1 MTASILNPNIL
12 NLGTLKLSMLKLAFN
27 QLLAQYKSGD
37 LRVLLLALVLAVSSI
52 TAVNFFT
59 YRIGAHLN
67 SQGGLLLGGDLVV
80 ISDHPIAAKWVDAAR
95 RQALKT
101 TQTLEFASMA
111 IVGEK
116 NQLAEIKA
124 LSAGFPLRGDLE
136 LMAGKNAVTQS
147 VQKIPNKGEVWI
159 EPRLANALNIKIGDK
174 IELGASQLK
183 VAALLTREPSRGGDM
198 FSFAPRL
205 MMNSDDVPATELVQF
220 GSRVKYQLLVAG
232 EPAKVAQFSAD
243 ITPLLQRG
251 ERVEDVKSAR
261 PEIKSALDKAD
272 IFLNLSAL
280 VSVILSIVAM
290 LLASQP
296 FVVRAQET
304 AGLLRCFG
312 ASTANI
318 RAVMIWQVLLLAII
332 GGVIGCALG
341 FLLQQSLAYF
351 AGQLFLESL
360 PKANLMPI
368 FTGLGL
374 SVSLLLALLLPHI
387 WALKTLPTNRIL
399 RQEFAVNATSLW
411 QRLLPICVL
420 VIGLILFLAKSFKLA
435 AAFLG
440 GIAGVSLLT
449 GLLALVL
456 AKLLLKTNFPNTNI
470 SQSIGFGLAN
480 LNRRLGLSITQIIGF
495 SLGAMVLILL
505 MLLKNDLLSAWQNSI
520 PIDAP
525 NRFVINIQAN
535 QVPALKTFASD
546 YGIAHPQV
554 FAMIRG
560 RLTAINHHVITPET
574 FESERAKRLVAREFN
589 LSSASEMQDDNKLL
603 QGRWWLK
610 SEASKPYLSIEE
622 GIADALNIKLNDV
635 LEYDIAGSKISLTVM
650 SIRKVSWDSMRANF
664 FAVTPPETLKNYPS
678 SFMTA
683 LYLPKQ
689 SDNALNK
696 LVQQFPNFTVID
708 VASLMAQVREVMQK
722 MQLAISVVFGFCIA
736 AGLAVLYAALI
747 ATRAARIQES
757 ALLRVLGASKGQVT
771 ISMLTEFACIGA
783 VAAIVATCF
792 ASGLAYY
799 LSRFVLDIE
808 YQFNWVLAAQ
818 SLMLA
823 FVLVPLAAW
832 LVIRGYLN
840 VPPKQLLNSI

>member
-1 MTASILNPNIL
+1 MF
-12 NLGTLKLSMLKLAFN
+12 KLAFN

-59 YRIGAHLN
+59 YRISAHLN
-67 SQGGLLLGGDLVV
+67 SQGGLLLGGDLVL
-80 ISDHPIAAKWVDAAR
+80 ISDHTIANDLVIAAK
-95 RQALKT
+95 RQGLNS

-111 IVGEK
+111 INGEK

-136 LMAGKNAVTQS
+136 IKPGENAPPQS
-147 VQKIPNKGEVWI
+147 VQTIPNNGEIWI
-159 EPRLANALNIKIGDK
+159 EPRLANALNIKVGDN
-174 IELGASQLK
+174 IELGSSQLK

-205 MMNSDDVPATELVQF
+205 MMNMNDVAATQLVAF
-220 GSRVKYQLLVAG
+220 GSRIKYQLLVAG
-232 EPAKVAQFSAD
+232 EPINVAQFATD
-243 ITPLLQRG
+243 ISPNLQRG
-251 ERVEDVKSAR
+251 ERVEDVKTAR
-261 PEIKSALDKAD
+261 PEIKSALDKAE

-296 FVVRAQET
+296 FITRAQET

-332 GGVIGCALG
+332 GGAIGCALG

-351 AGQLFLESL
+351 AGQLFLENL
-360 PKANLMPI
+360 PQASITPFFIGM
-368 FTGLGL
+368 GL

-387 WALKTLPTNRIL
+387 WALKTLPTSRIL
-399 RQEFAVNATSLW
+399 RQDLTLNVTSIW
-411 QRLLPICVL
+411 ARILPIGV
-420 VIGLILFLAKSFKLA
+420 VIIGLILLLAKSFKLA
-435 AAFLG
+435 ALFLA
-440 GIAGVSLLT
+440 GIIGASILT
-449 GLLALVL
+449 GLLAFLL
-456 AKLLLKTNFPNTNI
+456 AKFLLKTSEININKNTNF
-470 SQSIGFGLAN
+470 SQSIRFGLAN

-505 MLLKNDLLSAWQNSI
+505 MLLKNDLLGAWQNSM
-520 PIDAP
+520 PFDAP

-535 QVPALKTFASD
+535 QVTNLKAFELNN
-546 YGIAHPQV
+546 GINNAQV
-554 FAMIRG
+554 FPMIRG
-560 RLTAINHHVITPET
+560 RLTAINQNVVMPES
-574 FESERAKRLVAREFN
+574 FASERAKRLVAREFN
-589 LSSASEMQDDNKLL
+589 LSSATNMQDDNTLL
-603 QGRWWLK
+603 QGRWWRAD
-610 SEASKPYLSIEE
+610 EASKPFISIEE
-622 GIADALNIKLNDV
+622 SIADALNIKLNDV
-635 LEYDIAGSKISLTVM
+635 LEYDIAGSKISLTVT
-650 SIRKVSWDSMRANF
+650 SIRKVNWDSMRANF
-664 FAVTPPETLKNYPS
+664 FAVTPPEMLKTYPS
-678 SFMTA
+678 SYMTA
-683 LYLPKQ
+683 FYLPKQ
-689 SDNALNK
+689 NENNLNK

-708 VASLMAQVREVMQK
+708 VASLMTQVRDVMQK
-722 MQLAISVVFGFCIA
+722 MQMAVSVVFGFCIA

-747 ATRAARIQES
+747 ATRGARIQES
-757 ALLRVLGASKGQVT
+757 ALLRVLGASKAQVT

-783 VAAIVATCF
+783 VAAVVATGF
-792 ASGLAYY
+792 ASALAYY
-799 LSRFVLDIE
+799 LSRYVLDIT
-808 YQFNWVLAAQ
+808 YQFNWALAVQ
-818 SLMLA
+818 SLILA

>member
-1 MTASILNPNIL
+1 MTANIL
-12 NLGTLKLSMLKLAFN
+12 NLNVLKLSMLKLAFN

-59 YRIGAHLN
+59 YRISAHLN

-80 ISDHPIAAKWVDAAR
+80 ISDHPIAEKWLDAAKR
-95 RQALKT
+95 KALKT

-136 LMAGKNAVTQS
+136 VKSSENAVTQS
-147 VQKIPNKGEVWI
+147 VQKIPNKGEIWV
-159 EPRLANALNIKIGDK
+159 EPRLANALNIKVGDK
-174 IELGASQLK
+174 IELGASRFK
-183 VAALLTREPSRGGDM
+183 VSALLTHEPSRGGDM

-205 MMNSDDVPATELVQF
+205 MMNSDDVSATELVQF

-232 EPAKVAQFSAD
+232 EPVKVAQFSAD
-243 ITPLLQRG
+243 IAPLLQRG

-296 FVVRAQET
+296 FVARAQET

-312 ASTANI
+312 ASTVNI
-318 RAVMIWQVLLLAII
+318 QAVMIWQVLLLAMI
-332 GGVIGCALG
+332 GGVVGCALG

-360 PKANLMPI
+360 PPSNLMPI

-399 RQEFAVNATSLW
+399 RQEFTVNVTSPLQNFG
-411 QRLLPICVL
+411 QRLLPIGVV
-420 VIGLILFLAKSFKLA
+420 VIGLILLLAKSFKLA

-440 GIAGVSLLT
+440 GIAGISLLA
-449 GLLALVL
+449 GLLAIVL
-456 AKLLLKTNFPNTNI
+456 AKLLLKANLTNTNI
-470 SQSIGFGLAN
+470 SQSIAFGLAN

-505 MLLKNDLLSAWQNSI
+505 MLLKNDLLSAWQNSM

-535 QVPALKTFASD
+535 QVPDLETFASNNR
-546 YGIAHPQV
+546 IANPQV

-560 RLTAINHHVITPET
+560 RLTAINHHAITPET

-589 LSSASEMQDDNKLL
+589 LSSANEMQDDNKLL
-603 QGRWWLK
+603 QGRWWRAD
-610 SEASKPYLSIEE
+610 EASKPYLSIEE
-622 GIADALNIKLNDV
+622 GIAEALNIKLNDV

-708 VASLMAQVREVMQK
+708 VASLMAQVREVIQK

-757 ALLRVLGASKGQVT
+757 ALLRVLGASRGQVT

-799 LSRFVLDIE
+799 LSRFVLDIT
-808 YQFNWVLAAQ
+808 YQFNWILAVQ
-818 SLMLA
+818 SLILA
-823 FVLVPLAAW
+823 FILVPLAAW

-840 VPPKQLLNSI
+840 VPPKQVLNSI

>member
-1 MTASILNPNIL
+1 MH
-12 NLGTLKLSMLKLAFN
+12 KLAFN

-59 YRIGAHLN
+59 YRISAHLN
-67 SQGGLLLGGDLVV
+67 SQGGLLLGGDMAL
-80 ISDHPIAAKWVDAAR
+80 ISDHPIATKFIAAAE

-124 LSAGFPLRGDLE
+124 LSLEFPLRGDLGVQY
-136 LMAGKNAVTQS
+136 AKNAATQS
-147 VQKIPNKGEVWI
+147 IQKIPNRGEIWI
-159 EPRLANALNIKIGDK
+159 EPRLANALNINLGDK

-183 VAALLTREPSRGGDM
+183 VAAFLTREPSRGGDM

-205 MMNSDDVPATELVQF
+205 MMNSDDVAATELVQF

-232 EPAKVAQFSAD
+232 QPVDVAQFAKD
-243 ITPLLQRG
+243 ITPNLQRG
-251 ERVEDVKSAR
+251 ERIEDVKTAR
-261 PEIKSALDKAD
+261 PEIKSALDKAE

-290 LLASQP
+290 LLACQP
-296 FVVRAQET
+296 FVARAQET

-318 RAVMIWQVLLLAII
+318 QAAMIWQVLLLAIV

-360 PKANLMPI
+360 PKASLMPI

-387 WALKTLPTNRIL
+387 WALKTLPTNLIL
-399 RQEFAVNATSLW
+399 RQEFSINATSLL
-411 QRLLPICVL
+411 QRLLPICVV
-420 VIGLILFLAKSFKLA
+420 VIGLILLLAKSFKLA

-440 GIAGVSLLT
+440 GIAGISLLA
-449 GLLALVL
+449 GLLAMVL
-456 AKLLLKTNFPNTNI
+456 AKLLLKNNFTNTNTNTNI

-505 MLLKNDLLSAWQNSI
+505 MLLKNDLVSAWQNSM

-535 QVPALKTFASD
+535 QVPALKAFASNN
-546 YGIAHPQV
+546 GIANPQV

-560 RLTAINHHVITPET
+560 RLTAINHHAITPET

-603 QGRWWLK
+603 QGRWWRK

-622 GIADALNIKLNDV
+622 GIANALNIKLNDV
-635 LEYDIAGSKISLTVM
+635 LEYDIAGSKISLTVL
-650 SIRKVSWDSMRANF
+650 SIRKVNWDSMRANF
-664 FAVTPPETLKNYPS
+664 FAVTPANTLTNYPS
-678 SFMTA
+678 SYMTA
-683 LYLPKQ
+683 FYLPKQ
-689 SDNALNK
+689 NENNLNK
-696 LVQQFPNFTVID
+696 LLQQFPNFTVID
-708 VASLMAQVREVMQK
+708 VASLMAQVREVVQK

-771 ISMLTEFACIGA
+771 IIMLTEFACIGA

-799 LSRFVLDIE
+799 LSRYVLDIA
-808 YQFNWVLAAQ
+808 YQFNWILAAQ
-818 SLMLA
+818 SLILA
-823 FVLVPLAAW
+823 FVLVPLATW

-840 VPPKQLLNSI
+840 VPPKQLLSSI

>member
-1 MTASILNPNIL
+1 M
-12 NLGTLKLSMLKLAFN
+12 
-27 QLLAQYKSGD
+27 
-37 LRVLLLALVLAVSSI
+37 
-52 TAVNFFT
+52 
-59 YRIGAHLN
+59 
-67 SQGGLLLGGDLVV
+67 
-80 ISDHPIAAKWVDAAR
+80 
-95 RQALKT
+95 
-101 TQTLEFASMA
+101 
-111 IVGEK
+111 
-116 NQLAEIKA
+116 
-124 LSAGFPLRGDLE
+124 
-136 LMAGKNAVTQS
+136 QS
-147 VQKIPNKGEVWI
+147 VQKIPNKGEVWV
-159 EPRLANALNIKIGDK
+159 EPRLANALNVVVGDK
-174 IELGASQLK
+174 IEVGASQLK

-205 MMNSDDVPATELVQF
+205 MMNSDDVSATELVQF

-243 ITPLLQRG
+243 IAPLLQRG

-296 FVVRAQET
+296 FVARAQET

-312 ASTANI
+312 ASTVNI
-318 RAVMIWQVLLLAII
+318 QAVMIWQVLLLAMI
-332 GGVIGCALG
+332 GGVVGCALG

-360 PKANLMPI
+360 PPSNLMPI

-399 RQEFAVNATSLW
+399 RQEFTVNVTSPLQNLG
-411 QRLLPICVL
+411 QRLLPIGVV
-420 VIGLILFLAKSFKLA
+420 VIGLILLLAKSFKLA

-440 GIAGVSLLT
+440 GIAGISLLA
-449 GLLALVL
+449 GLLAIVL
-456 AKLLLKTNFPNTNI
+456 AKLLLKANLTNTNI
-470 SQSIGFGLAN
+470 SQSIAFGLAN

-505 MLLKNDLLSAWQNSI
+505 MLLKNDLLSAWQNSM

-535 QVPALKTFASD
+535 QVPDLKTFASNNR
-546 YGIAHPQV
+546 IANPQV

-560 RLTAINHHVITPET
+560 RLTAINHHAITPET

-589 LSSASEMQDDNKLL
+589 LSSANEMQDDNKLL
-603 QGRWWLK
+603 QGRWWRAD
-610 SEASKPYLSIEE
+610 EASKPYLSIEE
-622 GIADALNIKLNDV
+622 GIAEALNIKLNDV

-708 VASLMAQVREVMQK
+708 VASLMAQVREVIQK

-757 ALLRVLGASKGQVT
+757 ALLRVLGASRGQVT

-799 LSRFVLDIE
+799 LSRFVLDIT
-808 YQFNWVLAAQ
+808 YQFNWILAVQ
-818 SLMLA
+818 SLILA
-823 FVLVPLAAW
+823 FILVPLAAW

-840 VPPKQLLNSI
+840 VPPKQVLNSI